1 MNKETIRILHT
12 NDVHSHFTYW
22 PQMARFIQQQRQETR
37 MHGEELI
44 VVDLGDHIDRSNFFT
59 EATLG
64 KGNVTLLNEAGYDI
78 VTIGNNEGITLDHD
92 DLKTLYDGASF
103 EVIVGNLESKNQLN
117 PSWLKR
123 STIYTTAQGTK
134 IGFVSATADFRVF
147 YDKLGWETTEP
158 RQAIIEEAAA
168 LQPHV
173 DFIVCLS
180 HLGRYEDE
188 LLAQECPELTV
199 IFGAHTHHVFLH
211 GEVHHGVLLTG
222 GGKYGQYIGELTLQ
236 YDEAQR
242 KIVYRNTRLLDCSQ
256 LPKEQDDAAFEV
268 ALIEE
273 ARKQQHEPLFHLPKF
288 LNKEWYHHS
297 QLSRFFAE
305 ALFAQIEGD
314 CAMFHAGIFKDDLH
328 AGDVTAY
335 DLHRILP
342 HPINVC
348 VVELSGAQLKEAYL
362 QSFNDEW
369 PRKEMKGLGFRGVV
383 LGKMLHYNMSLNT
396 YHELE
401 VNGQVVNPKKHYKLI
416 TLDMYTFG
424 FFFPSFKYAPKE
436 YILPYFLRDIFK
448 HYAQKIFI

>member
-1 MNKETIRILHT
+1 MVETIQILHT

-22 PQMARFIQQQRQETR
+22 QQTARFIHTRRQEL
-37 MHGEELI
+37 HDAGEELI
-44 VVDLGDHIDRSNFFT
+44 VIDLGDHMDRSNFFT

-64 KGNVTLLNEAGYDI
+64 KGNVELLNDAGYDI

-92 DLKTLYDGASF
+92 DLKMLYDRANF
-103 EVIVGNLESKNQLN
+103 DVIVGNLTSKNGVN
-117 PSWLKR
+117 PAWLKR
-123 STIYTTAQGTK
+123 STIFTTKRGTK
-134 IGFVSATADFRVF
+134 IGFVAATADFRVF
-147 YDKLGWETTEP
+147 YDKLGWQTVEP
-158 RQAIIEEAAA
+158 RQAIIQDVKLLA
-168 LQPHV
+168 PHV
-173 DFIVCLS
+173 DIVLCMS

-188 LLAQECPELTV
+188 MLAEECPELTV

-211 GEVHHGVLLTG
+211 GELHHGVLLTG

-236 YDEAQR
+236 YDEQASR
-242 KIVYRNTRLLDCSQ
+242 IVYRNERLLDCSQ
-256 LPKEQDDAAFEV
+256 LPAGEEDAAFEQ
-268 ALIEE
+268 ALIQQ
-273 ARKQQHEPLFHLPKF
+273 ARSHDEQPLFQLPIY

-297 QLSRFFAE
+297 QLSRFFAK
-305 ALFAQIEGD
+305 ALFAQVDGD
-314 CAMFHAGIFKDDLH
+314 CVMFHAGIFKDDLLP
-328 AGDVTAY
+328 GPITAY

-383 LGKMLHYNMSLNT
+383 LGNILHYGMRLNDQ
-396 YHELE
+396 HELE
-401 VNGQVVNPKKHYKLI
+401 VQGEVADPKKLYKLI

-424 FFFPSFKYAPKE
+424 FFFPSFKYAQKE

-448 HYAQKIFI
+448 HYAQKIFSA